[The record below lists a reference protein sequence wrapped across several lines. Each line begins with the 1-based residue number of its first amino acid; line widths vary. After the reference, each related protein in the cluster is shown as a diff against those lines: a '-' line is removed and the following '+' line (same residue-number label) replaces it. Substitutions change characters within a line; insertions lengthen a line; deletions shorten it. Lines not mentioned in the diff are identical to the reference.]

1 MCLIRLVWTAYRLR
15 RTTLRQER
23 WWRYLLVMGTR
34 ETLCEKNFGQ
44 KKFLNIINIVKNC
57 IGWSHRGV
65 RDVACSV
72 GVFCA
77 GESCLIMLAIFDFM
91 TEEDWGEY
99 KEKSSGYVGAR
110 TKEGKGGGEGAP
122 SPSLWLTP
130 HFLFNMALSRAKTFV
145 HLKKTLA
152 LQAIRDD
159 NVTIQFSYPT
169 YICKIGSLK
178 SLQCQFIAHAD
189 KQELGFINIQKF
201 CFIIIFDGCLSF
213 EHFVRNS
220 VKDPKNNR
228 RAEKKQARCPIYLY
242 CSFSMSYTWLPI
254 VPSLKNNVCRTSFSR
269 ELR

>member
-1 MCLIRLVWTAYRLR
+1 MLDSLGLTCVSLSAH
-15 RTTLRQER
+15 
-23 WWRYLLVMGTR
+23 
-34 ETLCEKNFGQ
+34 
-44 KKFLNIINIVKNC
+44 NIATGKV
-57 IGWSHRGV
+57 V
-65 RDVACSV
+65 
-72 GVFCA
+72 
-77 GESCLIMLAIFDFM
+77 AIFTRNGYARNTVREKLWAVQVFKY
-91 TEEDWGEY
+91 Y
-99 KEKSSGYVGAR
+99 KYREKLHQLEQQRSTRCSLQCRRILGGWKPLDYVSHLWFYDRGRLGREQVAVLRVGAR
-110 TKEGKGGGEGAP
+110 TKEGKEGGEGAP

-145 HLKKTLA
+145 RLKKTPA

-159 NVTIQFSYPT
+159 NITIQFSYPT
-169 YICKIGSLK
+169 CVCKIGSLN

-201 CFIIIFDGCLSF
+201 CFIVIFDGCLSF
-213 EHFVRNS
+213 EHLVRNS

-254 VPSLKNNVCRTSFSR
+254 VPSLKNNVCRISFSR